1 MKGREIHLV
10 SFSGGKDSTA
20 MLLRMIEE
28 GMSIDEII
36 FLDTGKE
43 FPALYR
49 HIDKVE
55 KYINRKI
62 TRLQNP
68 KGLFDYWMFDHIFK
82 KRKRKGQKGK
92 RKEQKGYGWPFFQV
106 RWCTGRLKIDTATKY
121 KNTHY
126 KNIKT
131 IEYHGIA
138 YDEPKRIKKIGDRGR
153 EIREIRYPL
162 VDWKMTEKDC
172 LKYCYDRGFDWEG
185 LYEHFDRLSCW
196 CCPLQGL
203 KDLKNLWKHYPE
215 LWTELKNM
223 DERCKKNE
231 YAYGNSRFRLDYT
244 LEELEKR
251 FQSEEENAL
260 LLARMRLF

>member
-1 MKGREIHLV
+1 MEGREIHLV

-43 FPALYR
+43 FPGLYR

-55 KYINRKI
+55 KYINRKV

-68 KGLFDYWMFDHIFK
+68 KGLFDYWMFDHILK
-82 KRKRKGQKGK
+82 KGKRKGQKGF
-92 RKEQKGYGWPFFQV
+92 GWPFSQV
-106 RWCTGRLKIDTATKY
+106 RWCTGYLKRDIAIKY

-153 EIREIRYPL
+153 EIRYPL

-185 LYEHFDRLSCW
+185 LYEHFDRVSCW

-215 LWTELKNM
+215 LWIELKNM
-223 DERCKKNE
+223 DERCKNE
-231 YAYGNSRFRLDYT
+231 YAYGNSRFRSDYT

-251 FQSEEENAL
+251 FQREEENAL